1 MSWLLLTTISVLFR
15 SVYGLM
21 TKVLSN
27 KTKTS
32 AYTQSTL
39 LCLCAGIIAIII
51 SPLIGNIN
59 FIVNKDSILLILLII
74 LSQGLGNIVYFSAIK
89 NLTNGTAQISFSSIL
104 VFNTLLSLLFLN
116 LHLSFLNIIGIL
128 LLMSAILLVVN
139 GKIEINKKG
148 IALMIFSAFLFSIFQ
163 LSSSKLSTQISAAT
177 YLLIAYLGSAI
188 IIILFK
194 GKIILKDIMNS
205 EDKKSL
211 LLIPFLT
218 AIPSLGNFIFAYY
231 AYRIAPQPAKVAM
244 LLTSQVV
251 IGVILSYF
259 FLNEKKNL
267 LRKVFAAILVV
278 TSAILIKG

>member
-1 MSWLLLTTISVLFR
+1 MSWLFFTTISVLFR
-15 SVYGLM
+15 SIYGLM

-27 KTKTS
+27 KSKTS

-39 LCLCAGIIAIII
+39 LCLCAAIIAILI
-51 SPLIGNIN
+51 SPLIGGIN
-59 FIVNKDSILLILLII
+59 LSINKDNILLILLVIF
-74 LSQGLGNIVYFSAIK
+74 SQGLGNIVYFSAIRS
-89 NLTNGTAQISFSSIL
+89 LTNGTAQISFSSIL
-104 VFNTLLSLLFLN
+104 VFNTLLSLAFLN

-163 LSSSKLSTQISAAT
+163 LSSSRLSIQVSAAT
-177 YLLIAYLGSAI
+177 YLLISYLGSTVV
-188 IIILFK
+188 ILTLK
-194 GKIILKDIMNS
+194 GKTILKEMIDS

-211 LLIPFLT
+211 ILIPFLT

-231 AYRIAPQPAKVAM
+231 AYRIAPEPTKVAM

-278 TSAILIKG
+278 ISTILIKG